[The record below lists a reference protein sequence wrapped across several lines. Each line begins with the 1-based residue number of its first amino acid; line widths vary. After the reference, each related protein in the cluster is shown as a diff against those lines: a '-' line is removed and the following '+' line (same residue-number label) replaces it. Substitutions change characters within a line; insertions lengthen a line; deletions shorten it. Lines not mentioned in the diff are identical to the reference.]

1 MGQLTRGQTIG
12 IVAFL
17 AVITGWVGVT
27 ALHTGQSS
35 TSPGIVV
42 REAAPSVAHAPRT
55 LPGDMNHDPR
65 SVPSAPL
72 PSPSGE
78 GSNTETPGS
87 DIVVHVA
94 GAVKRPGV
102 YHLKSGARNVEAVNA
117 AGGFSPSANP
127 DSVNLAAHSED
138 GSQLYIP
145 TRAEQPSGGN
155 GAGETGSKSSVPA
168 FASGV
173 VPPRRP
179 DSKSGTHGTRSSG
192 KFKDPSQGQV
202 DLNTADAAQLQHVP
216 GIGPAM
222 AERILEYRRTSG
234 RFQSADDL
242 LQVSGIGDKTYQKMR
257 PYLRVR

>member
-27 ALHTGQSS
+27 ALHAGQSS
-35 TSPGIVV
+35 SSPGIVV
-42 REAAPSVAHAPRT
+42 REAAPSAVARVP
-55 LPGDMNHDPR
+55 LPSDMNHVPA

-72 PSPSGE
+72 PSPNFE
-78 GSNTETPGS
+78 GSVADTSGS
-87 DIVVHVA
+87 EIVIHVA

-102 YHLKSGARNVEAVNA
+102 YHLKLGARNVEAVNA
-117 AGGFSPSANP
+117 AGGFSASANP
-127 DSVNLAAHSED
+127 DAVNLAAHSED

-145 TRAEQPSGGN
+145 TRTEQPSGGN
-155 GAGETGSKSSVPA
+155 GSRGTGSKSSVPA

-179 DSKSGTHGTRSSG
+179 DAKSGTHSSRSSG
-192 KFKDPSQGQV
+192 KFSDPSQGQV

-222 AERILEYRRTSG
+222 AERILAYRRTAG
-234 RFQSADDL
+234 RFQSPDDL
-242 LQVSGIGDKTYQKMR
+242 LQIPGIGDKTYQKMR